1 MNKLLA
7 TLVAAFFA
15 TASFAQTA
23 APARRRRSGC
33 QARRQG

>member
-15 TASFAQTA
+15 TASFAASHAGAPMA
-23 APARRRRSGC
+23 AASGSK
-33 QARRQG
+33 ADA